1 MSRRGTMVELFH
13 SYWSN
18 YFSQY
23 EMKKKGTVG
32 DAKYFNDKI
41 KYSSEEILFEIK
53 CISWKLSL
61 EPKAGDE

>member
-1 MSRRGTMVELFH
+1 
-13 SYWSN
+13 
-18 YFSQY
+18 
-23 EMKKKGTVG
+23 MKKKGTVG